1 MFVWLGESFALYQM
15 KVIFPSVD
23 TSTEFN
29 LKTEDKDCTEVA
41 DELFRL
47 S

>member
-1 MFVWLGESFALYQM
+1 MFIWLGVTFALYQM
-15 KVIFPSVD
+15 KVIFPSVGM
-23 TSTEFN
+23 STEFN
-29 LKTEDKDCTEVA
+29 LKTEVKACKEVA

>member
-1 MFVWLGESFALYQM
+1 M
-15 KVIFPSVD
+15 KVIFPSVGMA
-23 TSTEFN
+23 SEFN
-29 LKTEDKDCTEVA
+29 LKTEDKACTEVD